1 MNGLGATLGLNIASG
16 GTGPA
21 RFKRSAELVARAD
34 EAGLDCVWTG
44 ELYNRSATI
53 AMANF
58 ALASERIR
66 IGSNIA
72 YGVGRSPLIWAAEAR
87 DLDEMSGGRLRLGLG
102 NGTSGMM
109 ENWHGVDGSA
119 PAERMAELIEV
130 IRKLWRLDEGPVD
143 HEGRFYRVHL
153 KPTTDTAPPVQARLP
168 IWIAG
173 VNPRMVAVAGRSADG
188 LIGHPMYT
196 GHYVR
201 EVVRPSVEAAATS
214 EGRASTDVTMMGILM
229 CKVTDDVE
237 LGRRQ
242 LAYAVAQY
250 AASKVYD
257 RLFALHGWSDDQA
270 RIREAARRRDLDAMA
285 SAVPDA
291 AIDAIGVVCRPGELM
306 ARVSEHAV
314 NYDHLSLT
322 GVPWGMDP
330 DQAEAD
336 AWSILREVEA
346 VAGRAAAG

>member
-1 MNGLGATLGLNIASG
+1 MSGITASLGLNVASSG
-16 GTGPA
+16 RGTE
-21 RFKRSAELVARAD
+21 RFRRAAELVARAD
-34 EAGLDCVWTG
+34 AAGFDGVWTG

-58 ALASERIR
+58 ALASKRVR

-109 ENWHGVDGSA
+109 ENWHGVDGTA

-130 IRKLWRLDEGPVD
+130 IRKLWRLDQGPVD

-153 KPTTDTAPPVQARLP
+153 KPTTDTPPPLQEHLP

-196 GHYVR
+196 GDYVR
-201 EVVRPSVEAAATS
+201 EVVRPAVDAAAAA
-214 EGRASTDVTMMGILM
+214 EGRSPGDLTMMGILM
-229 CKVTDDVE
+229 CKVTHDVE

-242 LAYAVAQY
+242 LAYAIAQY

-257 RLFALHGWSDDQA
+257 RLFELHGWGADQA
-270 RIREAARRRDLDAMA
+270 RIREAARERDVDAMVA
-285 SAVPDA
+285 AVPDA
-291 AIDAIGVVCRPGELM
+291 AIDAIGVVCRPGELVS
-306 ARVSEHAV
+306 RVAEHAV
-314 NYDHLSLT
+314 DYDHLSLT
-322 GVPWGMDP
+322 GVPWGVDP
-330 DQAEAD
+330 VQAETD
-336 AWSILREVEA
+336 AWSILTEVES
-346 VAGRAAAG
+346 AAR